1 MPSGDS
7 IAGACVCKGWGWTC
21 EERGSSR
28 RSGVQGATYVGS
40 VLKRSVWMFCDK
52 WDMEVKQGDQASA
65 ALQEQTQWLRP
76 EKRSR
81 QIRVYFESGGFVP
94 RQWIE
99 CGQ

>member
-1 MPSGDS
+1 
-7 IAGACVCKGWGWTC
+7 
-21 EERGSSR
+21 
-28 RSGVQGATYVGS
+28 
-40 VLKRSVWMFCDK
+40 MFCDK
-52 WDMEVKQGDQASA
+52 WDMEAKQGDQASA